1 MKKLHIKLL
10 LSVLALTACNLEQEI
25 EVDLPDYEVR
35 PVLEAYLEPGE
46 RYRLLLTRSAGY
58 FAPLPTLDN
67 LLDDLLL
74 DSAEV
79 SITHNG
85 VTYQLENTL
94 LFDPGTQKIYNYAA
108 GPNDLVPTESDFPF
122 ELNITLPGG
131 ETIAAET
138 LLLPQVEIDSIVIE
152 FPETGN
158 PGDTLARA
166 LTYFSDDPNAENFY
180 RRMLQ
185 LNSIDS
191 LPEQDFVTDDRL
203 VENSTIAFGTGF
215 NYKVGDTL
223 ITTLYHISE
232 DYATFLESV
241 DGAAAA
247 NGNPFGQP
255 SPVISNLEGT
265 ANALGIFTG
274 LVSFRRNDIVMRN

>member
-1 MKKLHIKLL
+1 MNKLHLKLL
-10 LSVLALTACNLEQEI
+10 MGLIALSACNLEQEVEI
-25 EVDLPDYEVR
+25 DLPDYEVR
-35 PVLEAYLEPGE
+35 PVLEAYVEPGE
-46 RYRLLLTRSAGY
+46 RYRLLLTLSAGY
-58 FAPLPTLDN
+58 FAPLPSLDN
-67 LLDDLLL
+67 LLDELLL

-79 SITHNG
+79 SITHDG

-94 LFDPGTQKIYNYAA
+94 LFDPTTQKIYNYAA
-108 GPNDLVPTESDFPF
+108 GPNDLVPTESDLPF
-122 ELNITLPGG
+122 ELNITLPNG
-131 ETIAAET
+131 ETIRAET
-138 LLLPQVEIDSIVIE
+138 RLLPQVEIDSVVIE

-158 PGDTLARA
+158 PRDTLARA
-166 LTYFSDDPNAENFY
+166 LTYFTDNPNTDNFY

-185 LNSIDS
+185 LNSLDS

-203 VENSTIAFGTGF
+203 VEDSTIAFGTGF

>member
-1 MKKLHIKLL
+1 MNKLHVKLL
-10 LSVLALTACNLEQEI
+10 MGLIALSACNLEQEVEI
-25 EVDLPDYEVR
+25 DLPEYEVR
-35 PVLEAYLEPGE
+35 PVLEAYVEPGE
-46 RYRLLLTRSAGY
+46 RYRLLLTLSAGY
-58 FAPLPTLDN
+58 FAPLPSLDN
-67 LLDDLLL
+67 LLEELLL

-79 SITHNG
+79 SITHDG

-94 LFDPGTQKIYNYAA
+94 LFDPTTLKIYNYAA
-108 GPNDLVPTESDFPF
+108 GSNDLVPTESDLPF
-122 ELNITLPGG
+122 ELNITLPNG
-131 ETIAAET
+131 ETIRAET
-138 LLLPQVEIDSIVIE
+138 RLLPQVEIDSVVIE

-166 LTYFSDDPNAENFY
+166 LTYFTDNPNTDNFY

-185 LNSIDS
+185 LNSLDS

-203 VENSTIAFGTGF
+203 VEDSTIAFGTGF

-255 SPVISNLEGT
+255 SPVISSLEGT
-265 ANALGIFTG
+265 ANALGVFTG

>member
-1 MKKLHIKLL
+1 MLGL
-10 LSVLALTACNLEQEI
+10 LALSACNLEQEVEI
-25 EVDLPDYEVR
+25 NLPDYEVR
-35 PVLEAYLEPGE
+35 PVLEAYVEPGE

-58 FAPLPTLDN
+58 FAPLPSLDN
-67 LLDDLLL
+67 LLEELLL

-79 SITHNG
+79 SITHDG

-94 LFDPGTQKIYNYAA
+94 LFDPTTQKIYNYAA
-108 GPNDLVPTESDFPF
+108 GSNDLVPTESDLPF
-122 ELNITLPGG
+122 ELNITLPNG
-131 ETIAAET
+131 ETIRAET
-138 LLLPQVEIDSIVIE
+138 RLLPQVEIDSVVIE

-158 PGDTLARA
+158 PADTLARA
-166 LTYFSDDPNAENFY
+166 LTYFTDNPNTDNFY

-185 LNSIDS
+185 LNSLDS

-203 VENSTIAFGTGF
+203 VEDSTIAFGTGF
-215 NYKVGDTL
+215 NYKAGDTL

-265 ANALGIFTG
+265 ANALGIFTA

>member
-1 MKKLHIKLL
+1 MGLIA
-10 LSVLALTACNLEQEI
+10 LSACNLEQEVEI
-25 EVDLPDYEVR
+25 DLPEYEVR
-35 PVLEAYLEPGE
+35 PVLEAYVEPGE
-46 RYRLLLTRSAGY
+46 RYRLLLTLSAGY
-58 FAPLPTLDN
+58 FAPLPSLDN
-67 LLDDLLL
+67 LLEELLL

-79 SITHNG
+79 SITHDG

-94 LFDPGTQKIYNYAA
+94 LFDPTTLKIYNYAA
-108 GPNDLVPTESDFPF
+108 GSNDLVPTESDLPF
-122 ELNITLPGG
+122 ELNITLPNG
-131 ETIAAET
+131 ETIRAET
-138 LLLPQVEIDSIVIE
+138 RLLPQVEIDSVVIE

-166 LTYFSDDPNAENFY
+166 LTYFTDNPNTDNFY

-185 LNSIDS
+185 LNSLDS

-203 VENSTIAFGTGF
+203 VEDSTIAFGTGF

-255 SPVISNLEGT
+255 SPVISSLEGT
-265 ANALGIFTG
+265 ANALGVFTG

>member
-1 MKKLHIKLL
+1 MNKLHLKLML
-10 LSVLALTACNLEQEI
+10 GLLALSACNLEQEVEI
-25 EVDLPDYEVR
+25 NLPDYEVR
-35 PVLEAYLEPGE
+35 PVLEAYVEPGE

-58 FAPLPTLDN
+58 FAPLPSLDN
-67 LLDDLLL
+67 LLEELLL

-79 SITHNG
+79 SITHDG

-94 LFDPGTQKIYNYAA
+94 LFDPTTQKIYNYAA
-108 GPNDLVPTESDFPF
+108 GSNDLVPTESDLPF
-122 ELNITLPGG
+122 ELNITLPNG
-131 ETIAAET
+131 ETIRAET
-138 LLLPQVEIDSIVIE
+138 RLLPQVEIDSVVIE

-158 PGDTLARA
+158 PADTLARA
-166 LTYFSDDPNAENFY
+166 LTYFTDNPNTDNFY

-185 LNSIDS
+185 LNSLDS

-203 VENSTIAFGTGF
+203 VEDSTIAFGTGF
-215 NYKVGDTL
+215 NYKAGDTL

-265 ANALGIFTG
+265 ANALGIFTA

>member
-1 MKKLHIKLL
+1 MNKLHVKLL
-10 LSVLALTACNLEQEI
+10 MGLIALSACNLEQEVEI
-25 EVDLPDYEVR
+25 DLPEYEVR
-35 PVLEAYLEPGE
+35 PVLEAYVEPGE
-46 RYRLLLTRSAGY
+46 RYRLLLTLSAGY
-58 FAPLPTLDN
+58 FAPLPSLDN
-67 LLDDLLL
+67 LLEELLL

-79 SITHNG
+79 SITHDG

-94 LFDPGTQKIYNYAA
+94 LFDPTTQKIYNYAA
-108 GPNDLVPTESDFPF
+108 GPNDLVPTESDLPF
-122 ELNITLPGG
+122 ELNITLPNG
-131 ETIAAET
+131 ETIRAET
-138 LLLPQVEIDSIVIE
+138 RLLPQVEIDSVVIE

-166 LTYFSDDPNAENFY
+166 LTYFTDNPNTDNFY

-185 LNSIDS
+185 LNSLDS

-203 VENSTIAFGTGF
+203 VEDSTIAFGTGF

-255 SPVISNLEGT
+255 SPVISSLEGT
-265 ANALGIFTG
+265 ANALGVFTG

>member
-1 MKKLHIKLL
+1 MGLIA
-10 LSVLALTACNLEQEI
+10 LSACNLEQEVEI
-25 EVDLPDYEVR
+25 NLPDYEVR
-35 PVLEAYLEPGE
+35 PVLEAYVEPGE
-46 RYRLLLTRSAGY
+46 RYRLLLTLSAGY
-58 FAPLPTLDN
+58 FAPLPSLDN
-67 LLDDLLL
+67 LLDELLL

-79 SITHNG
+79 SITHDG

-94 LFDPGTQKIYNYAA
+94 LFDPTTQKIYNYAA
-108 GPNDLVPTESDFPF
+108 GPNDLVPTESDLPF
-122 ELNITLPGG
+122 ELNITLPNG
-131 ETIAAET
+131 ETIRAET
-138 LLLPQVEIDSIVIE
+138 RLLPQVEIDSVVIE

-166 LTYFSDDPNAENFY
+166 LTYFTDNPNTDNFY

-185 LNSIDS
+185 LNSLDS
-191 LPEQDFVTDDRL
+191 LPEQDFVADDRL
-203 VENSTIAFGTGF
+203 VEDSTIAFGTGF

>member
-1 MKKLHIKLL
+1 MGLIA
-10 LSVLALTACNLEQEI
+10 LSACNLEQEVEI
-25 EVDLPDYEVR
+25 DLPDYEVR
-35 PVLEAYLEPGE
+35 PVLEAYVEPGE
-46 RYRLLLTRSAGY
+46 RYRLLLTLSAGY
-58 FAPLPTLDN
+58 FAPLPSLDN
-67 LLDDLLL
+67 LLDELLL

-79 SITHNG
+79 SITHDG

-94 LFDPGTQKIYNYAA
+94 LFDPTTQKIYNYAA
-108 GPNDLVPTESDFPF
+108 GPNDLVPTESDLPF
-122 ELNITLPGG
+122 ELNITLPNG
-131 ETIAAET
+131 ETIRAET
-138 LLLPQVEIDSIVIE
+138 RLLPQVEIDSVVIE

-158 PGDTLARA
+158 PRDTLARA
-166 LTYFSDDPNAENFY
+166 LTYFTDNPNTDNFY

-185 LNSIDS
+185 LNSLDS

-203 VENSTIAFGTGF
+203 VEDSTIAFGTGF

>member
-1 MKKLHIKLL
+1 MNKLHVKLL
-10 LSVLALTACNLEQEI
+10 MGLIALSACNLEQEVEI
-25 EVDLPDYEVR
+25 DLPEYEVR
-35 PVLEAYLEPGE
+35 PVLEAYVEPGE
-46 RYRLLLTRSAGY
+46 RYRLLLTLSAGY
-58 FAPLPTLDN
+58 FAPLPSLDN
-67 LLDDLLL
+67 LLEELLL

-79 SITHNG
+79 SITHDG

-94 LFDPGTQKIYNYAA
+94 LFDPTTLKIYNYAA
-108 GPNDLVPTESDFPF
+108 GPNDLVPTESDLPF
-122 ELNITLPGG
+122 ELNITLPNG
-131 ETIAAET
+131 ETIRAET
-138 LLLPQVEIDSIVIE
+138 RLLPQVEIDSVVIE

-166 LTYFSDDPNAENFY
+166 LTYFTDNPNTDNFY

-185 LNSIDS
+185 LNSLDS

-203 VENSTIAFGTGF
+203 VEDSTIAFGTGF

-255 SPVISNLEGT
+255 SPVISSLEGT
-265 ANALGIFTG
+265 ANALGVFTG

>member
-1 MKKLHIKLL
+1 MNKLYLQLL
-10 LSVLALTACNLEQEI
+10 MGLIALSACNLEQEVEI
-25 EVDLPDYEVR
+25 ALPDYEVR
-35 PVLEAYLEPGE
+35 PVLEAYVEPGE
-46 RYRLLLTRSAGY
+46 RYRLLLTLSAGY
-58 FAPLPTLDN
+58 FAPLPSLDN
-67 LLDDLLL
+67 LLDELLL

-79 SITHNG
+79 SITHDG

-94 LFDPGTQKIYNYAA
+94 LFDPTTQKIYNYAA
-108 GPNDLVPTESDFPF
+108 GPNDLVPTESDLPF
-122 ELNITLPGG
+122 ELNITLPNG
-131 ETIAAET
+131 ETIRAET
-138 LLLPQVEIDSIVIE
+138 RLLPQVEIDSVVIE

-158 PGDTLARA
+158 PRDTLARA
-166 LTYFSDDPNAENFY
+166 LTYFTDNPNTDNFY

-185 LNSIDS
+185 LNSLDS

-203 VENSTIAFGTGF
+203 VEDSTIAFGTGF

>member
-1 MKKLHIKLL
+1 MNKLHVKLL
-10 LSVLALTACNLEQEI
+10 MGLIALSACNLEQEVEI
-25 EVDLPDYEVR
+25 DLPEYEVR
-35 PVLEAYLEPGE
+35 PVLEAYVEPGE
-46 RYRLLLTRSAGY
+46 RYRLLLTLSAGY
-58 FAPLPTLDN
+58 FAPLPSLDN
-67 LLDDLLL
+67 LLEELLL

-79 SITHNG
+79 SITHDG

-94 LFDPGTQKIYNYAA
+94 LFDPTTQKIYNYAA
-108 GPNDLVPTESDFPF
+108 GSNDLVPTESDLPF
-122 ELNITLPGG
+122 ELNITLPNG
-131 ETIAAET
+131 ETIRAET
-138 LLLPQVEIDSIVIE
+138 RLLPQVEIDSVVIE

-166 LTYFSDDPNAENFY
+166 LTYFTDNPNTDNFY

-185 LNSIDS
+185 LNSLDS

-203 VENSTIAFGTGF
+203 VEDSTIAFGTGF

-255 SPVISNLEGT
+255 SPVISSLEGT
-265 ANALGIFTG
+265 ANALGVFTG

>member
-1 MKKLHIKLL
+1 
-10 LSVLALTACNLEQEI
+10 
-25 EVDLPDYEVR
+25 
-35 PVLEAYLEPGE
+35 
-46 RYRLLLTRSAGY
+46 
-58 FAPLPTLDN
+58 
-67 LLDDLLL
+67 
-74 DSAEV
+74 
-79 SITHNG
+79 
-85 VTYQLENTL
+85 
-94 LFDPGTQKIYNYAA
+94 
-108 GPNDLVPTESDFPF
+108 
-122 ELNITLPGG
+122 
-131 ETIAAET
+131 
-138 LLLPQVEIDSIVIE
+138 VEIDSVVIE

-166 LTYFSDDPNAENFY
+166 LTYFTDNPNTDNFY

-185 LNSIDS
+185 LNSLDS

-203 VENSTIAFGTGF
+203 VEDSTIAFGTGF

-255 SPVISNLEGT
+255 SPVISSLEGT
-265 ANALGIFTG
+265 ANALGVFTG